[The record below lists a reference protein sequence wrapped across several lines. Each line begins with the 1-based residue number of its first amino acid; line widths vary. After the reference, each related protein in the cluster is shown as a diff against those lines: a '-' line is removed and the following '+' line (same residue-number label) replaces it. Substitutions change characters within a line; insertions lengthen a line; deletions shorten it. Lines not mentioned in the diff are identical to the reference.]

1 MPAFVFHQL
10 GLIMVIMIMKM
21 VVTKVKH
28 GEPKAHL
35 VCLLPAR
42 FDGVDHDNGDGG
54 GYQNQS
60 HRNPS
65 HLVLS
70 SASLFGDG

>member
-1 MPAFVFHQL
+1 
-10 GLIMVIMIMKM
+10 MVIMIVK
-21 VVTKVKH
+21 VVVVVAIKVKH

-70 SASLFGDG
+70 IASLFGDG

>member
-1 MPAFVFHQL
+1 
-10 GLIMVIMIMKM
+10 MVIMIMNM
-21 VVTKVKH
+21 VVVVVIKVKH

-42 FDGVDHDNGDGG
+42 FDGVDHDNEDGG
-54 GYQNQS
+54 GYQDQS

-70 SASLFGDG
+70 FASLFDDG